1 MENFRL
7 VLDKIQDCIEMQ
19 NGVTESQLKTIWN
32 DLSEAITENE
42 RGQKVDTG
50 ENNALLPDVSGSL
63 PSDSEVL
70 NEIKRRLKGKRLDT
84 EDEIRRAVWY
94 QNGFEEAIKWLRG
107 NDR

>member
-1 MENFRL
+1 MKNEAE
-7 VLDKIQDCIEMQ
+7 KIDNQQ
-19 NGVTESQLKTIWN
+19 GNGV
-32 DLSEAITENE
+32 
-42 RGQKVDTG
+42 
-50 ENNALLPDVSGSL
+50 LPCVSGLL

-107 NDR
+107 NNR

>member
-1 MENFRL
+1 METN
-7 VLDKIQDCIEMQ
+7 V
-19 NGVTESQLKTIWN
+19 
-32 DLSEAITENE
+32 
-42 RGQKVDTG
+42 
-50 ENNALLPDVSGSL
+50 NNTTKPQHDAKLPVSGLL

-107 NDR
+107 Q